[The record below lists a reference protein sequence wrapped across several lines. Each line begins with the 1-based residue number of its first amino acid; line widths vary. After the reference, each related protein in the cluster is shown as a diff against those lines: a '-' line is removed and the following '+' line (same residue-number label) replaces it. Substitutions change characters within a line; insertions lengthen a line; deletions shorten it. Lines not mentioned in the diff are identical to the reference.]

1 MKKIV
6 VLIFVVMAALS
17 AKAQFYVGGNVALWH
32 NDDADNTSF
41 LIEPEFG
48 YNFSERWAV
57 GATLGFAHNSKETVG
72 FKNAFSFV
80 PYVRYSYYENK
91 VVRLFLD
98 GGIGISSVKYD
109 DNSEGGFEL
118 GIKPGLAIKLNNHFS
133 LVAKCGFLGYRDD
146 YEYDLQE
153 QNQKQRQYKWRCI

>member
-72 FKNAFSFV
+72 FKNAFSFA

-98 GGIGISSVKYD
+98 GGIGISSVKYG
-109 DNSEGGFEL
+109 DNSEGGL
-118 GIKPGLAIKLNNHFS
+118 SWGSNRDLPLN
-133 LVAKCGFLGYRDD
+133 
-146 YEYDLQE
+146 
-153 QNQKQRQYKWRCI
+153 

>member
-1 MKKIV
+1 MLL
-6 VLIFVVMAALS
+6 VLA
-17 AKAQFYVGGNVALWH
+17 
-32 NDDADNTSF
+32 
-41 LIEPEFG
+41 
-48 YNFSERWAV
+48 
-57 GATLGFAHNSKETVG
+57 
-72 FKNAFSFV
+72 

-98 GGIGISSVKYD
+98 GGIGISSVKYG

-146 YEYDLQE
+146 YAYGTVVTDFHSVVKTFHLVSITSSDKEPLYNIKERGILEYSGFPFPL
-153 QNQKQRQYKWRCI
+153 YKI